1 MIFFSTDYFR
11 SIQSTAVVEREAAK
25 NRTIHCHALSCKG
38 STLVPYFPLIMTK
51 IRATVVNAM
60 GLGNIHMKK
69 TLYRNANDTFRKLFV
84 QRC

>member
-1 MIFFSTDYFR
+1 
-11 SIQSTAVVEREAAK
+11 
-25 NRTIHCHALSCKG
+25 
-38 STLVPYFPLIMTK
+38 MTK